1 MEDEFQNEILRRFAR
16 SIYGGGF
23 GGGTLPKEQ
32 QQKND
37 AFLKM
42 YLDFLDGK

>member
-1 MEDEFQNEILRRFAR
+1 MEKEFDFEIAKRFAR
-16 SIYGGGF
+16 AIYGGGF
-23 GGGTLPKEQ
+23 GGGPLPKEQ

>member
-1 MEDEFQNEILRRFAR
+1 MEKDFELEIAKRFAR

-23 GGGTLPKEQ
+23 GGGPLPKDQ